1 MIKSVA
7 TYLPNKTPL
16 QVPTPEDQV
25 VNYFSFLTLRRLES
39 ESQYKYK
46 YKRRVKEAFVTW
58 FLGTSRDRWNTWLLK
73 NKDPVKKKTWLRN
86 SKE

>member
-16 QVPTPEDQV
+16 QAPTPEDEV

-39 ESQYKYK
+39 ESQYKYN
-46 YKRRVKEAFVTW
+46 YKHRVKEEFDT
-58 FLGTSRDRWNTWLLK
+58 
-73 NKDPVKKKTWLRN
+73 
-86 SKE
+86 

>member
-16 QVPTPEDQV
+16 QAPTPEDEV

-39 ESQYKYK
+39 ESQYKYN
-46 YKRRVKEAFVTW
+46 YKHRVKEEFDTW
-58 FLGTSRDRWNTWLLK
+58 FRNITWAMEHVTVKEQRSSKK
-73 NKDPVKKKTWLRN
+73 NMA
-86 SKE
+86 

>member
-16 QVPTPEDQV
+16 QAPKPEDQV

-46 YKRRVKEAFVTW
+46 YKRRVKEEFVT
-58 FLGTSRDRWNTWLLK
+58 
-73 NKDPVKKKTWLRN
+73 
-86 SKE
+86 